1 MTKNIVFGPI
11 ASRRL
16 GRSLGI
22 DLLMKK
28 ICCQDC
34 VYCEAGKTEIHTLE
48 RKSYVPLADV
58 FAQLDAILKQK
69 PELDY
74 ITFSGTGE
82 PTLSSDIGRVIGF
95 LKDAWPRY
103 RVCVLTNGMLLG
115 DPRVR
120 RDTARA
126 DLIIPSLDASDAA
139 EFEKIN
145 RPVPGSDFGEFTKNL
160 ADFTRQFSGQ
170 VWLEIFIIPG
180 VNDSES
186 SIERFVR
193 LTETMRLDRI
203 QLNSLDRPGT
213 DDVAVSTEKNAQRF
227 IDALSRVAPTEFIRR
242 FRSSDA
248 PPETA
253 ESRLL
258 KILGSGPIPRD
269 EVEKRL
275 GLSPYEAGLLVGRL
289 RFSGDLRLFEKNGTV
304 FASLGHEDGK

>member
-1 MTKNIVFGPI
+1 MTNNIVFGPI

-58 FAQLDAILKQK
+58 LDQLNAVLKK
-69 PELDY
+69 DPALDY
-74 ITFSGTGE
+74 VTFSGTGE
-82 PTLSSDIGRVIGF
+82 PTLSSDIGRVIDF

-120 RDTARA
+120 RDMARA
-126 DLIIPSLDASDAA
+126 DLIVPSLDASDAE

-145 RPVPGSDFGEFTKNL
+145 RPVPGSDFEEFARNL
-160 ADFTRQFSGQ
+160 AAFTREFSGQ
-170 VWLEIFIIPG
+170 VWLEIFIVPG
-180 VNDSES
+180 VNDSDA
-186 SIERFVR
+186 SIERFLR
-193 LTETMRLDRI
+193 LAGTMRLDRI

-227 IDALSRVAPTEFIRR
+227 IDALSDVAPTEFIRR
-242 FRSSDA
+242 FRSSDT

-258 KILGSGPIPRD
+258 KLLKSGPIPRKD
-269 EVEKRL
+269 VKKRL
-275 GLSPYEAGLLVGRL
+275 GLSDYEADLLVGRL
-289 RFSGDLRLFEKNGTV
+289 QFSGDLRLFEKNGTV
-304 FASLGHEDGK
+304 FASLVHEGGK